1 MHSRV
6 TGENGENGENG
17 DEGGGLAC
25 VAVKGAALASA
36 TPVIPI
42 SGSNRQFRIDW
53 PVFKD

>member
-6 TGENGENGENG
+6 TGENGENG